1 MFSTAVSVLLSLTG
15 VALLFHCVGMLAAL
29 RYTRRMKH
37 RALPAAE
44 ALPPVTLLKPIK
56 GLEDQLEHNLR
67 SFYEQDYPGE
77 LQLLFTSTEAA
88 DPGMEV
94 ARRIAADYPRI
105 ATTFVLAR
113 DDFGMN

>member
-29 RYTRRMKH
+29 RYTRRM
-37 RALPAAE
+37 RAGKSTAR

-56 GLEDQLEHNLR
+56 GLEDQLEQNLR

-77 LQLLFTSTEAA
+77 LQLLFTSTEAS
-88 DPGMEV
+88 DEGMDV
-94 ARRIAADYPRI
+94 ARRVAADYPRI
-105 ATTFVLAR
+105 ATT
-113 DDFGMN
+113 